1 MKKPK
6 DLVYKKSPIE
16 LKEDGDK
23 RYLEAVFSLFDT
35 IDSDN
40 DVTKAGA
47 LKSGYGGN
55 KVPLVWNHEWSKV
68 IGRGV
73 IESDNQKAVFKGYF
87 LDTQAGK
94 EAYETVKQMQ
104 DMQQFSYGFQVMDS
118 ETSTSIDS
126 KGEEVPV
133 RVLKDVKVWEVSP
146 VLVGSQQNSFVQ
158 ALKSGLDT
166 MEDPGDDEE
175 VIDDVDTEFE
185 EVKARVGE
193 DEYTTQQEAAE
204 RAKEIGCEGTHTHE
218 KDDGSLIYMPCAT
231 HNDYVNEKQ
240 KAYGKKKCNYDKD
253 GKCRKEMKDLEISSE
268 SDAGIGKTAQQ
279 GMRLEEHAISSLEE
293 IKAFIER
300 IEDLALLRNSEKKTL
315 SSKSTDLITKYQ
327 EGLTSIFNRLDDV
340 IETHGYDQ
348 IDDDEL
354 FLEVQKNIFNNIK
367 GD

>member
-1 MKKPK
+1 MNNEMKKPK

-40 DVTKAGA
+40 DITKAGA

-104 DMQQFSYGFQVMDS
+104 RYVTVFIRFSSNGFRYINCI
-118 ETSTSIDS
+118 IDS
-126 KGEEVPV
+126 KGDEVPV

-158 ALKSGLDT
+158 ALKSGLDS
-166 MEDPGDDEE
+166 MDSDPNEEDEE
-175 VIDDVDTEFE
+175 VIDDIDTEFE
-185 EVKARVGE
+185 EVKEQKRPLG
-193 DEYTTQQEAAE
+193 DDLYTTIEEAE
-204 RAKEIGCEGTHTHE
+204 KEELGCSGHHE
-218 KDDGSLIYMPCAT
+218 HMVDGETVYM
-231 HNDYVNEKQ
+231 
-240 KAYGKKKCNYDKD
+240 
-253 GKCRKEMKDLEISSE
+253 RM
-268 SDAGIGKTAQQ
+268 
-279 GMRLEEHAISSLEE
+279 
-293 IKAFIER
+293 
-300 IEDLALLRNSEKKTL
+300 
-315 SSKSTDLITKYQ
+315 
-327 EGLTSIFNRLDDV
+327 
-340 IETHGYDQ
+340 
-348 IDDDEL
+348 
-354 FLEVQKNIFNNIK
+354 
-367 GD
+367 

>member
-1 MKKPK
+1 MNNEMKKPK

-40 DVTKAGA
+40 DITKAGA

-118 ETSTSIDS
+118 DTSTAIDS
-126 KGEEVPV
+126 KGDEVPV

-158 ALKSGLDT
+158 ALKSGLDS
-166 MEDPGDDEE
+166 MESDPEEDEN
-175 VIDDVDTEFE
+175 IDDYDTEFE
-185 EVKARVGE
+185 EVKEQKEALG
-193 DEYTTQQEAAE
+193 DDLYTTIEEAEKRAE
-204 RAKEIGCEGTHTHE
+204 ELGCSGHHE
-218 KDDGSLIYMPCAT
+218 HQVDGQTLYMPCASMS
-231 HNDYVNEKQ
+231 DYTNLTGQEHTSDEDTTLV
-240 KAYGKKKCNYDKD
+240 YRDK
-253 GKCRKEMKDLEISSE
+253 ISSE
-268 SDAGIGKTAQQ
+268 SDASIGKTAQQ
-279 GMRLEEHAISSLEE
+279 GMRLEEHAITSLEE

-348 IDDDEL
+348 INDDEL